1 LSYLARLEPL
11 IDVLVDAL
19 VREIE
24 SANESGPG
32 SQLTNPQPVK
42 DQLGNSNTSPPSR

>member
-1 LSYLARLEPL
+1 MAYPAHLHGL
-11 IDVLVDAL
+11 IDLLVEEL

-24 SANESGPG
+24 SANENGPG